1 MDKLK
6 EFLKSLPLPLRVI
19 AIIAVGA
26 LILLGTLQGC
36 ALKFNASGS
45 ADNYNI
51 LNIVV
56 NTELMRIYSP
66 APKHYNI
73 LNIIINTDYYL

>member
-26 LILLGTLQGC
+26 LILLGTLEGC
-36 ALKFNASGS
+36 ALKYNTSG
-45 ADNYNI
+45 
-51 LNIVV
+51 
-56 NTELMRIYSP
+56 
-66 APKHYNI
+66 
-73 LNIIINTDYYL
+73 NTDNMSGIIEVVPYNDIYR

>member
-6 EFLKSLPLPLRVI
+6 EFLKLLPLPLRVV
-19 AIIAVGA
+19 AIIAIGV

-45 ADNYNI
+45 ADNMSGIIEVIPHND
-51 LNIVV
+51 
-56 NTELMRIYSP
+56 IYR
-66 APKHYNI
+66 
-73 LNIIINTDYYL
+73 

>member
-36 ALKFNASGS
+36 ALKFNTSGS
-45 ADNYNI
+45 ADN
-51 LNIVV
+51 
-56 NTELMRIYSP
+56 MSG
-66 APKHYNI
+66 
-73 LNIIINTDYYL
+73 IIEVIPSNDFYK

>member
-6 EFLKSLPLPLRVI
+6 EFLKSLPLPLRII
-19 AIIAVGA
+19 ATIAVGV

-45 ADNYNI
+45 ADNMSGI
-51 LNIVV
+51 IEIVPH
-56 NTELMRIYSP
+56 NE
-66 APKHYNI
+66 
-73 LNIIINTDYYL
+73 